1 MQKPAEIAEA
11 LRISTETLRQY
22 AEAGRIPCVET
33 PGGHRRYVLEDVKH
47 ALAMEKARQF
57 ERLAEGEQQIRL
69 ATTSATAGPIRRAPR
84 WQALTS
90 AVIAADAPEPQA
102 DDVLRIPS
110 IGKPGTSRFIIGQQR
125 PPR

>member
-11 LRISTETLRQY
+11 LNISPETLRQY

-57 ERLAEGEQQIRL
+57 EQLAEGEEEIRL
-69 ATTSATAGPIRRAPR
+69 APTSADMRPIRRVPR
-84 WQALTS
+84 WHALTP
-90 AVIAADAPEPQA
+90 AAIAADAAEPLVE
-102 DDVLRIPS
+102 DLLRIPF
-110 IGKPGTSRFIIGQQR
+110 IGKPGTSRFIVGQGALA
-125 PPR
+125 